1 MEEDMK
7 QMFTAVILATLP
19 AMAAA
24 EPVIVPSEGSVRE
37 TVERLQDSIE
47 TAGARVFGVVDFGG
61 GIRSI
66 GEDVGEVQLVIF
78 GDPHIGAEALS
89 ADRMAALD
97 LPGKVL
103 VYDTPEGSAM
113 AYQQPAEMLAKWDIP
128 ADDPLLDA
136 ISRTLGTITA
146 DAAR

>member
-1 MEEDMK
+1 MK
-7 QMFTAVILATLP
+7 RLFTAVILATLP

-24 EPVIVPSEGSVRE
+24 EPVIVPSEGSVAE
-37 TVERLQDSIE
+37 TVERLKASIE
-47 TAGARVFGVVDFGG
+47 SVGARVFGVIDFGS

-78 GDPHIGAEALS
+78 GDPQIGAQALS

-103 VYDTPEGSAM
+103 VYDTLEGSAM
-113 AYQQPAEMLAKWDIP
+113 AYHRPAELLAEWDIP
-128 ADDPLLDA
+128 ADAPVLDA
-136 ISRTLGTITA
+136 MSRTLGAVTA
-146 DAAR
+146 GAAR